1 MASQYEAAVASF
13 YLAYYGRPADPAGL
27 AFWAGHL
34 ERAGGDFSLIIQA
47 LSTSAEA
54 TARFAN
60 TAPAQRL
67 DQIYQEL
74 FDRKPDAA
82 GLEFWSKA
90 IDAGAVSLPNAVLAV
105 MQGAQ
110 GVDLSLN
117 QARKGAAEA
126 FTARIAQSGGGY
138 DGMAATEVGRLLV
151 QAVGIYTKTADLQ
164 AMVDAAARLAQA
176 ATDAPVVIQAL
187 AAHGKL
193 SALLDLPKALANP
206 VALMQTLAETARIAA
221 GNPATLDALLR
232 GGSMEH
238 VLTVMPQNATLEQV
252 VAALEQ
258 GGLRAAIDVVYPP
271 EPEPQF
277 TVSIG
282 LADQSPAFSEMPGAD
297 NGSNAQVINS
307 DMRLSGIGA
316 VNSAT
321 VTITNTKPGDELVFV
336 DTARIQGKVSI
347 DDHGNKVLTLSAKP
361 GQSPVNAD
369 FEAALETVKFNNTS
383 DTPDTTTRNI
393 EFKVSDGSATSAA
406 ATEKLT
412 VNATNDGPAGSVTIA
427 GTATEDQVLTAANT
441 IADADGLGPISYSWQ
456 RADTVSGTYS
466 DIAGATSQTYA
477 LGDADVGKFI
487 RVVASYTDAHGTPE
501 SVISTPTAAVAN
513 VNDVPAGSVT
523 ITGSATQ
530 GQTLSVS
537 NDLADADGMGT
548 VGYQWQADGVAI
560 GGATG
565 ASFTLT
571 QAQVGKAITVV
582 ASYTDGQGAAE
593 RVSSGATAA
602 VANINDVPA
611 GSVTISGS
619 AIQGQTLSVSNDL
632 TDADGMGT
640 IGYQWQADGVAIG
653 GATGASFTLT
663 QAQVGKAITVVA
675 SYTDGHGAAE
685 RVSSASTAAVA
696 KTFSIAFGTVN
707 IGHTITDFTAGAGGD
722 VIDFTG
728 ISDLSTGGNNAGF
741 AVVAAPKMLTNGMN
755 VLTAATAATISA
767 TDIAAATVGYTDIV
781 ANAKF
786 YIALNVTDIDSVT
799 PGSQAGAVLVRYDN
813 INVNTQIQSN
823 EVMVVATLVG
833 VDVKNL
839 SAANF
844 TDFS

>member
-60 TAPAQRL
+60 TTPAQRL

-74 FDRKPDAA
+74 FGRKPDAA

-90 IDAGAVSLPNAVLAV
+90 IDAGAVSLPDAVLAV

-151 QAVGIYTKTADLQ
+151 QAVGIHTKTADLQ

-187 AAHGKL
+187 AADGKL
-193 SALLDLPKALANP
+193 SALLDLPKAVANP

-221 GNPATLDALLR
+221 GNPVTLDALLR

-238 VLTVMPQNATLEQV
+238 VLTVMPQSATLEQV

-258 GGLRAAIDVVYPP
+258 GGLPAAIDVVYPP

-307 DMRLSGIGA
+307 DMRFSGIGA
-316 VNSAT
+316 VSSAT

-336 DTARIQGKVSI
+336 DTARIQGKVTI
-347 DDHGNKVLTLSAKP
+347 DDHGNKVLTLSGKP
-361 GQSPVNAD
+361 GQSPANAD

-393 EFKVSDGSATSAA
+393 AFKVSDGSATSAA
-406 ATEKLT
+406 ATDTLT
-412 VNATNDGPAGSVTIA
+412 VKATNDTSAGSVTIA
-427 GTATEDQVLTAANT
+427 GTAAEDQVLTAANT
-441 IADADGLGPISYSWQ
+441 ITDADGLGVISYTWQ
-456 RADTVSGTYS
+456 RAATVNGAYS
-466 DIAGATSQTYA
+466 DIAGATNQTYT
-477 LGDADVGKFI
+477 LGDADVGKFV
-487 RVVASYTDAHGTPE
+487 RVLASYTDA
-501 SVISTPTAAVAN
+501 
-513 VNDVPAGSVT
+513 
-523 ITGSATQ
+523 
-530 GQTLSVS
+530 
-537 NDLADADGMGT
+537 
-548 VGYQWQADGVAI
+548 
-560 GGATG
+560 
-565 ASFTLT
+565 
-571 QAQVGKAITVV
+571 
-582 ASYTDGQGAAE
+582 
-593 RVSSGATAA
+593 
-602 VANINDVPA
+602 
-611 GSVTISGS
+611 
-619 AIQGQTLSVSNDL
+619 
-632 TDADGMGT
+632 
-640 IGYQWQADGVAIG
+640 
-653 GATGASFTLT
+653 
-663 QAQVGKAITVVA
+663 
-675 SYTDGHGAAE
+675 
-685 RVSSASTAAVA
+685 
-696 KTFSIAFGTVN
+696 
-707 IGHTITDFTAGAGGD
+707 
-722 VIDFTG
+722 
-728 ISDLSTGGNNAGF
+728 
-741 AVVAAPKMLTNGMN
+741 
-755 VLTAATAATISA
+755 
-767 TDIAAATVGYTDIV
+767 
-781 ANAKF
+781 
-786 YIALNVTDIDSVT
+786 
-799 PGSQAGAVLVRYDN
+799 
-813 INVNTQIQSN
+813 
-823 EVMVVATLVG
+823 
-833 VDVKNL
+833 
-839 SAANF
+839 
-844 TDFS
+844 